1 MVFNTVRNYL
11 SEIRNTIKAEWKLY
25 SKFGSTTL
33 DPSSEHPDIDLRRL
47 QTGYRHSDIES
58 YLTQEYRE
66 HYSDTRYGFEESNH
80 MKGKPFEFFQDID
93 TSDIPQN
100 RQPLPG
106 IQVLPL
112 RYHSEQVVTATE
124 QVPETGYQ
132 LHPLLRY
139 LIDYKY
145 PRYDEHVR
153 KYVRP
158 LGTTDATFTDFNREQ
173 TEYPPVSPEL
183 CSRIIPIVTSLLGAS
198 LFLPL
203 HYVDTFFTKM
213 PLHTGT
219 SYFYRHS
226 YELRTHAAF
235 SHPKEYSD
243 RQTSKGYF
251 VNAFTE
257 YARTIVHHIKSFG
270 LPFNPENLTP
280 SQQISR
286 LREFIQE
293 HATMLFTRNHI
304 SDKDGNLKQRPVYA
318 MDTLF
323 LHLEAIVTYPLHIM
337 ARSMSSS
344 IMYSIE
350 TIRGGCSYMD
360 IQAKRF
366 VSYLC
371 IDWSSFDQRMPWVI
385 VDTFFTMFLP
395 SLLIISHGYAP
406 TAEYPT
412 YPELTPE
419 KMFSRLFNII
429 CFLRLWYFNCVFVTA
444 DGFAYIRRFAGIAS
458 GMLNTQYLDSY
469 CNLFLMVHALLHFGA
484 SEDDINTFMI
494 FVMGDDNVIL
504 SHWPLHRLQEFL
516 TFFESHSLSRFG
528 MVLSRQKSIITSIR
542 TRIEMLGYTV
552 NAGNPKRPLGK
563 LVAQLCYP
571 EHGPQDK
578 YMSSRAVGMAWA
590 AAGMDPTFHAFCQDV
605 YHTFLP
611 YAEPLTPLTSNKIS
625 KHLPGMFKMLDSI
638 DEYITIEQFPSIYD
652 VQNKFRTWSGELDN
666 DKKWSPAHFLRPPNY
681 APDHAQSMSQFMTD
695 NHLSFPTVTTLFP

>member
-11 SEIRNTIKAEWKLY
+11 SEIRNTIKTEWKLY
-25 SKFGSTTL
+25 SKFGQTTL
-33 DPSSEHPDIDLRRL
+33 DPTSEHPDADLRRL
-47 QTGYRHSDIES
+47 QTGYRHADIES
-58 YLTQEYRE
+58 KLTSEYRE

-80 MKGKPFEFFQDID
+80 MKGTPFEFYMDINP
-93 TSDIPQN
+93 SDIPEN
-100 RQPLPG
+100 RLPEPG
-106 IQVLPL
+106 ITVLPL

-124 QVPETGYQ
+124 SVPETGFQ

-145 PRYDEHVR
+145 PRYAPHVD

-158 LGTTDATFTDFNREQ
+158 LGTTDATFSDFNREQ
-173 TEYPPVSPEL
+173 KEYPPVSAEL
-183 CSRIIPIVTSLLGAS
+183 TARIVPIVTSLLGARK
-198 LFLPL
+198 FLPL
-203 HYVDTFFTKM
+203 HYVDTFFAKM

-235 SHPKEYSD
+235 SHPKEYAAK
-243 RQTSKGYF
+243 QTSKGYF
-251 VNAFTE
+251 INAFTE

-270 LPFNPENLTP
+270 VPFNPENLTP

-286 LREFIQE
+286 LRDFICE

-323 LHLEAIVTYPLHIM
+323 LHLEAMITFPLHIM
-337 ARSMSSS
+337 ARSTSSS

-350 TIRGGCSYMD
+350 TIRGGCAYMD
-360 IQAKRF
+360 QQAKRF
-366 VSYLC
+366 RSYLC
-371 IDWSSFDQRMPWVI
+371 IDWSSFDQRMPWII
-385 VDTFFTMFLP
+385 VDTFFTVFLP
-395 SLLIISHGYAP
+395 SLLIISFGYAP
-406 TAEYPT
+406 TAEYPE
-412 YPELTPE
+412 YPGLTID
-419 KMFSRLFNII
+419 KMFSRIFNII

-484 SEDDINTFMI
+484 TETEIYQFMI

-504 SHWPLHRLQEFL
+504 SHWPLDRLQAFL
-516 TFFESHSLSRFG
+516 NFFEEHALTRFG
-528 MVLSRQKSIITSIR
+528 MVLSRQKSIITQIR
-542 TRIEMLGYTV
+542 TRIEMLGYV
-552 NAGNPKRPLGK
+552 CNGGQPNRPLAK

-578 YMSSRAVGMAWA
+578 YMSSRAIGMAWA
-590 AAGMDPTFHAFCQDV
+590 AAGMDPTFHNFCKDV
-605 YHTFLP
+605 FHTFLP
-611 YAEPLTPLTSNKIS
+611 YAEPLTPETQAKIS

-638 DEYITIEQFPSIYD
+638 DEFISLESFPDIHT
-652 VQNKFRTWSGELDN
+652 VRLRFRTWQGELDN
-666 DKKWSPAHFLRPPNY
+666 DKKWSPAHFLFPPDFDP
-681 APDHAQSMSQFMTD
+681 APSVTLSEYMTEH
-695 NHLSFPTVTTLFP
+695 NLSFPEVTTLFP

>member
-11 SEIRNTIKAEWKLY
+11 SEIRNTIKTEWKLF
-25 SKFGSTTL
+25 SKFGYPTP
-33 DPSSEHPDIDLRRL
+33 DPESEHPDIDFRRL
-47 QTGYRHSDIES
+47 QTGFRHSDIES
-58 YLTQEYRE
+58 NLTKEYRE

-80 MKGKPFEFFQDID
+80 MKGKPFEFYQDID
-93 TSDIPQN
+93 PASIPPN
-100 RQPLPG
+100 RQPQPG
-106 IQVLPL
+106 IHVLPV

-145 PRYDEHVR
+145 PQYQQYVN

-158 LGTTDATFTDFNREQ
+158 LGTTDATFNDFNREQ
-173 TEYPPVSPEL
+173 TEYPPVSSDL
-183 CSRIIPIVTSLLGAS
+183 CAQIIPIVTVLLGATT
-198 LFLPL
+198 FLPL

-213 PLHTGT
+213 PLHTGA

-235 SHPKEYSD
+235 SHPKEYAS
-243 RQTSKGYF
+243 RITSKGYF
-251 VNAFTE
+251 INAFTE
-257 YARTIVHHIKSFG
+257 YARTIVHHVKSFG

-280 SQQISR
+280 SQQITR
-286 LREFIQE
+286 LQEFIKE

-304 SDKDGNLKQRPVYA
+304 SDKDGTLKQRPVYA

-323 LHLEAIVTYPLHIM
+323 LHLEAMVTYPLHIM

-350 TIRGGCSYMD
+350 TIRGGCAYMS
-360 IQAKRF
+360 IQAKRYG
-366 VSYLC
+366 SYLC
-371 IDWSSFDQRMPWVI
+371 IDWSSFDQRMPWII
-385 VDTFFTMFLP
+385 VDTFFTRFLP
-395 SLLIISHGYAP
+395 SLLIINHGYAP

-412 YPELTPE
+412 YPGLTAD
-419 KMFSRLFNII
+419 KMFNRLFNIL
-429 CFLRLWYFNCVFVTA
+429 CFLRLWYYNCVFVTA
-444 DGFAYIRRFAGIAS
+444 DGYAYIRRFAGIAS

-484 SEDDINTFMI
+484 TEQEIYSFMI

-504 SHWPLHRLQEFL
+504 STWPLSRLQKFL
-516 TFFESHSLSRFG
+516 FFFEEHALSRFG
-528 MVLSRQKSIITSIR
+528 MVLSKQKSIITSIR

-552 NAGNPKRPLGK
+552 NDGRPKRPLGK

-590 AAGMDPTFHAFCQDV
+590 AAGMDPTFHRFCNDV
-605 YHTFLP
+605 YLTFLP
-611 YAEPLTPLTSNKIS
+611 YAEPLTPLTKSKII
-625 KHLPGMFKMLDSI
+625 KHLPGMFKMLDSV
-638 DEYITIEQFPSIYD
+638 DEFINIEQFPSIYD
-652 VQNKFRTWSGELDN
+652 VQNKYCTWAGELDN
-666 DKKWSPAHFLRPPNY
+666 DKKWSPAHFLAPPGHT
-681 APDHAQSMSQFMTD
+681 PTSSQTMEQYMTE
-695 NHLSFPTVTTLFP
+695 NSVSFPHVTNLFP